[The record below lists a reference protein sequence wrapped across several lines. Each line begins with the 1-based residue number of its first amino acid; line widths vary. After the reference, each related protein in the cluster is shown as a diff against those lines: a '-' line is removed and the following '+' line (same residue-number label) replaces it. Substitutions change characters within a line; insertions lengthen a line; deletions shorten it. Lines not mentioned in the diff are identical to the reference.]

1 MPLGNTTNRR
11 SPLAPSDQGN
21 YIRCVLGRVRSLRL
35 PLLLILL
42 ATTGCTAV
50 AYRIGVPIFYRH
62 ADLPETQIVRDL
74 PYRSGPGADPEKNLL
89 DLYRPKGSGWP
100 VLVFIHGG
108 GWTSGDKSYR
118 AGGADIY
125 ANIGRFYAARGIGVA
140 VISYRLQPDVAW
152 PEQLDDVAH
161 AVSWVHA
168 NVARWGGDPDA
179 IVLAGHSA
187 GGQFAARIALD
198 PAPLAAL
205 GVDRRVVKGFVS
217 VSGAGLDLTDEE
229 SWRLGQP
236 RGYYETR
243 FKNGDAGDGW
253 MREASPVRFVDRTS
267 PPGLVIWAEGDPADL
282 RRQGHV
288 LASALRNAGV
298 ASRTTVVPGSSH
310 TRIVLTL
317 SRGDTVSSH
326 AILDFVRT
334 VETARDARPP
344 GATAVGSARR

>member
-1 MPLGNTTNRR
+1 LGNARGSQ
-11 SPLAPSDQGN
+11 SPLAASSAGN
-21 YIRCVLGRVRSLRL
+21 YIRSVLGRARSLRL
-35 PLLLILL
+35 SLILVL
-42 ATTGCTAV
+42 LGTTGCTAV
-50 AYRIGVPIFYRH
+50 AYRIGVPFFYRR

-74 PYRSGPGADPEKNLL
+74 PYRTGPGADREKNRL
-89 DLYRPKGSGWP
+89 DLYRPTGRGWP
-100 VLVFIHGG
+100 VMVFIHGG
-108 GWTSGDKSYR
+108 GWTSGDKSFR

-152 PEQLDDVAH
+152 PAQLADVAH
-161 AVSWVHA
+161 AVAWVHT
-168 NVARWGGDPDA
+168 NVARYGGDPDT

-198 PAPLAAL
+198 PGPLATL

-267 PPGLVIWAEGDPADL
+267 PPGLVMWAEGDPADL
-282 RRQGHV
+282 RRQGQV
-288 LASALRNAGV
+288 LASALRSAGV
-298 ASRTTVVPGSSH
+298 PTTNAVVPGSSH

-317 SRGDTVSSH
+317 SRGDTVSAR
-326 AILDFVRT
+326 AILAFVRS
-334 VETARDARPP
+334 VETARVTRP
-344 GATAVGSARR
+344 GAATAVGSARR

>member
-1 MPLGNTTNRR
+1 MLALIRFRR
-11 SPLAPSDQGN
+11 LAA
-21 YIRCVLGRVRSLRL
+21 VLLVT
-35 PLLLILL
+35 
-42 ATTGCTAV
+42 ATTSACTAV

-62 ADLPETQIVRDL
+62 ADLPETQVVRDL

-89 DLYRPKGSGWP
+89 DLYRPTGSGWP
-100 VLVFIHGG
+100 VMVFIHGG

-140 VISYRLQPDVAW
+140 VISYRLQPAVAW
-152 PEQLDDVAH
+152 TDQLSDVAH
-161 AVSWVHA
+161 AVAWVHA
-168 NVARWGGDPDA
+168 NVARWGGDPDT

-198 PAPLAAL
+198 PGPLATL

-253 MREASPVRFVDRTS
+253 MRAASPVRFVDGAA
-267 PPGLVIWAEGDPADL
+267 PPALVIWAEGDPADL

-288 LASALRNAGV
+288 LATALRNAGV
-298 ASRTTVVPGSSH
+298 PTTNAIVPGSSH

-317 SRGDTVSSH
+317 SRGDTVSSR
-326 AILDFVRT
+326 AILGFVKT
-334 VETARDARPP
+334 VETARGTRPDD
-344 GATAVGSARR
+344 ATAVGSARP

>member
-1 MPLGNTTNRR
+1 MLALIRFRR
-11 SPLAPSDQGN
+11 LAA
-21 YIRCVLGRVRSLRL
+21 
-35 PLLLILL
+35 LLLVI
-42 ATTGCTAV
+42 ATTSACTAV
-50 AYRIGVPIFYRH
+50 AYRIGVPLFYRR
-62 ADLPETQIVRDL
+62 ADLPETQVVRDL
-74 PYRSGPGADPEKNLL
+74 PYRNGHAADREKHLL
-89 DLYRPKGSGWP
+89 DLYRPNGTGWP
-100 VLVFIHGG
+100 VMVFIHGG

-140 VISYRLQPDVAW
+140 VISYRLQPEVAW
-152 PEQLDDVAH
+152 PAQLDDVAH
-161 AVSWVHA
+161 AVAWVHA
-168 NVARWGGDPDA
+168 NVARYGGDPDT

-198 PAPLAAL
+198 PGPLATL

-236 RGYYETR
+236 RGYYERR

-267 PPGLVIWAEGDPADL
+267 PPALVVWAEGDPADL
-282 RRQGHV
+282 RRQGQV
-288 LASALRNAGV
+288 LATALRSAGV
-298 ASRTTVVPGSSH
+298 PTTTTVVPGSSH

-317 SRGDTVSSH
+317 SRADTVSAR
-326 AILDFVRT
+326 AILDFVKT
-334 VETARDARPP
+334 VETARGVRPDD
-344 GATAVGSARR
+344 ATAVGSARR

>member
-1 MPLGNTTNRR
+1 MAAVRR
-11 SPLAPSDQGN
+11 LVVSM
-21 YIRCVLGRVRSLRL
+21 RL
-35 PLLLILL
+35 TVVLLLLV
-42 ATTGCTAV
+42 TTSACTAV
-50 AYRIGVPIFYRH
+50 AYRIGVPLFYRR
-62 ADLPETQIVRDL
+62 ADLPETQVVRDL
-74 PYRSGPGADPEKNLL
+74 PYRSGPGADAEKNLL
-89 DLYRPKGSGWP
+89 DLYVPTGTRWP

-108 GWTSGDKSYR
+108 GWTSGDKDYR
-118 AGGADIY
+118 AGGADVY

-140 VISYRLQPDVAW
+140 VISYRLQPTVAW
-152 PEQLDDVAH
+152 PQQLDDVAH
-161 AVSWVHA
+161 AVAWVHA
-168 NVARWGGDPDA
+168 NVTRYGGDPNA

-205 GVDRRVVKGFVS
+205 GVERRVVKGFVS
-217 VSGAGLDLTDEE
+217 VSGAGLDLTDAE

-253 MREASPVRFVDRTS
+253 MREASPVRFVDHTA

-282 RRQGHV
+282 RRQGEV
-288 LASALRNAGV
+288 LATALRNAGV
-298 ASRTTVVPGSSH
+298 PTTNAVVPGSSH

-317 SRGDTVSSH
+317 SRDDTVSAR
-326 AILDFVRT
+326 AILDFMKT
-334 VETARDARPP
+334 VETARDARPA